1 MSLTSFFADMG
12 YFTMKLYHSYIS
24 LTELYENV
32 TKRYLAVCI
41 ELEFLVSVATSMVT
55 LPGLVLTEK

>member
-1 MSLTSFFADMG
+1 MR
-12 YFTMKLYHSYIS
+12 LYHSYIS

-41 ELEFLVSVATSMVT
+41 ELEFLVSVVTSMVT

>member
-1 MSLTSFFADMG
+1 MR
-12 YFTMKLYHSYIS
+12 LYHSYIS

-32 TKRYLAVCI
+32 TIRYLAVCI
-41 ELEFLVSVATSMVT
+41 ELEFLVLVATSMMT

>member
-1 MSLTSFFADMG
+1 MR
-12 YFTMKLYHSYIS
+12 LYHSYIP

-55 LPGLVLTEK
+55 LSGLVLTEK